1 MNSSATCGTI
11 SNSKLEGLDSTA
23 FGQNNSATLTSSF
36 EDNKLSS
43 KARYLYQQHAPTT
56 DSDVYQAAD
65 ITEEVGFQVKKQ
77 SDSVGLQKISGS

>member
-11 SNSKLEGLDSTA
+11 SNSKLEGLHDSTA

-43 KARYLYQQHAPTT
+43 KARHLYQQHGPT
-56 DSDVYQAAD
+56 AD
-65 ITEEVGFQVKKQ
+65 PIATQEKA
-77 SDSVGLQKISGS
+77 DLQDRRKNFVTKLDAIG